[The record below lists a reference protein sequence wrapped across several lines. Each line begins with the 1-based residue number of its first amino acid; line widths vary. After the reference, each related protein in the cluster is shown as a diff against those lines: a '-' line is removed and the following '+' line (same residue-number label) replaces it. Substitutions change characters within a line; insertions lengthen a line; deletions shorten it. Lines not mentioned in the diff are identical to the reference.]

1 MTNRDLENVLNTLG
15 REPVPHHVAVLA
27 DELTQKFSG
36 SLASS
41 RPEPKW
47 RHIMKSKI
55 TKFAAAA
62 AIVLL
67 VIGLF
72 EFWPS
77 VKMTG
82 TVYGMTDIPRLLQE
96 ANTIYVHGWAFKIAT
111 EKGEVEYKVDRQNG
125 RFYEKKPG
133 FNPQIG
139 AFSYIEV
146 CDGEYLLDSCLT
158 LGVQPYQT
166 IRYEKVSPFYSRVE
180 TQKRFRELFMIF
192 GNLDRVEGAQK
203 TGKEKLDGI
212 LYDIW
217 EGKIQCENNPVG
229 VIMVKGWLSGSDG
242 RIGRFEVRIQENDTS
257 EMHIMEFDKI
267 ELDLPLDNRDFSTDP
282 IEGYVLENTKETAPA
297 AELSKGWIKI
307 AFTLEDGS
315 VIIGWNGAHAND
327 PEQASL
333 FQNLEIGGA
342 LPKFSL
348 ELTSLT
354 AVPLQ
359 PPIEYP
365 GYHLAYTCKEGRYY
379 EWSLYVPYG
388 MAPDRNSFMAYLAN
402 SLLNVDGERKKGFSG
417 SLTSG
422 DIPIKSNR
430 DFQEWV
436 LAAMAE
442 LSDDGRA
449 PEYVTHDFVLNL
461 ANKLRQK

>member
-1 MTNRDLENVLNTLG
+1 MTKRDLETILNTIG
-15 REPVPHHVAVLA
+15 REPVPDPASALA
-27 DELTQKFSG
+27 DELTQQFTGRLITSQ
-36 SLASS
+36 
-41 RPEPKW
+41 PETKW

-55 TKFAAAA
+55 TKLAAAA
-62 AIVLL
+62 AIILL

-96 ANTIYVHGWAFKIAT
+96 ANTIYVHGWAFKTAT
-111 EKGEVEYKVDRQNG
+111 EKGEVEYKADRQNG
-125 RFYEKKPG
+125 RFYSKKPG

-139 AFSYIEV
+139 PYNYLGV
-146 CDGEYLLDSCLT
+146 CDGEYILETSLI
-158 LGVQPYQT
+158 LGAQPYQT
-166 IRYEKVSPFYSRVE
+166 IQYEKASPFYCRVE
-180 TQKRFRELFMIF
+180 TQKLFREFLMIF

-203 TGKEKLDGI
+203 TGEEKLDGI
-212 LYDIW
+212 LYDVW
-217 EGKIQCENNPVG
+217 EGQIQSENNPGGAV
-229 VIMVKGWLSGSDG
+229 VVKSWLSGSDG
-242 RIGRFEVRIQENDTS
+242 RIGRIEMRIKDGNQP
-257 EMHIMEFDKI
+257 EMKMEFDKI
-267 ELDLPLDNRDFSTDP
+267 ELDQTMDSRDFSTDP

-315 VIIGWNGAHAND
+315 VIIGWNGAHQND

-365 GYHLAYTCKEGRYY
+365 GYHLAYTCKGGRYY

-388 MAPDRNSFMAYLAN
+388 VAPDRNSFMGYLAN
-402 SLLNVDGERKKGFSG
+402 DSLNVDGERKKGSSG

-442 LSDDGRA
+442 LSDDERA